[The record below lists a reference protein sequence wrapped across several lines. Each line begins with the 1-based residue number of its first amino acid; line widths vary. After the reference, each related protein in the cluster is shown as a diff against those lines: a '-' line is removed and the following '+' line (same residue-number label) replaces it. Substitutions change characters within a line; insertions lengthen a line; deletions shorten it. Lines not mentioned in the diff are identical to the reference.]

1 MDQHTAHTRCHGHGQ
16 TPFGRAYEHADHAGA
31 TATTAGARDP
41 VCGMA
46 VDPLT
51 AEHRHDLDGET
62 YYFCCAGCLKKFAA
76 DPARYLAPGGPPA
89 QEAPPG
95 TQYTCPMHPEVVQE
109 GPGSCPKCGMALEP
123 MGVPAADEGPNP
135 ELIDMTRRFW
145 VSLALS
151 LPLLVME
158 MGQHLFALPVD
169 RVIPPAA
176 NPWVQLALASPVL
189 LWGAR
194 PFFARGWA
202 SVVTRNLNMFT
213 LIALGT
219 GVAYAYSVV
228 ATVVP
233 GLFPSGLRTAAGAV
247 PVYFESAAVIVTL
260 VLLGQVLELRARERT
275 GGAIRALLDLAPK
288 TARRV
293 RADGSEEEVAVE
305 DIAVG
310 DLIRVRPGEKL
321 PVDGIVSEGR
331 SAVDESM
338 LTGEPIPVE
347 KAVGARVTGGTFNGS
362 GSFVFRVERVGEH
375 TMLAQVIKMVAE
387 AQRSRAPIQKLVDRV
402 AAVFVPA
409 VVVVAVAAFVVWL
422 FAAPAPAFG
431 FALVAAVSVLIIA
444 CPCALGLATPMS
456 IMVATG
462 RGATL
467 GVLVKNAEALEG
479 FAKVDTVVVD
489 KTGTL
494 TEGRPRLTHAAALPG
509 GDGDA
514 LLRLAAGL
522 ENVSE
527 HPLGEAIVA
536 GARDRGLAV
545 ARAEQFDS
553 IAGQGVH
560 GIVEGHDLRL
570 GNARMMQGVE
580 GDLADLQRRAEALR
594 RDGNTVVLAAID
606 GRLAG
611 LLAVADPVKET
622 TPHAIEDLHRSGLRV
637 VMATGD
643 NRATAEAVAGSL
655 GIDEIH
661 AEVMPQD
668 KAALVAALRAEG
680 ARVAMAGDGVNDA
693 PALAG
698 ADVGIAMGAGADVAV
713 ESAGLTLVKGDLRAL
728 VRARRLSQ
736 ATMRNI
742 RQNLFLAFIYNGLA
756 VPVAAGVLYPL
767 FGVLLS
773 PMIAAAA
780 MSLSSVSVIGNALRL
795 RAKTFAE

>member
-1 MDQHTAHTRCHGHGQ
+1 MDQHTTTGCYHGQ
-16 TPFGRAYEHADHAGA
+16 GHAPPAHDHDRAHQAGA
-31 TATTAGARDP
+31 AVATAGTRDP

-46 VDPLT
+46 VDPAT
-51 AEHRHDLDGET
+51 AVHRHEHDGEA
-62 YYFCCAGCLKKFAA
+62 YYFCCAGCLKKFSE
-76 DPARYLAPGGPPA
+76 DPARYLAP
-89 QEAPPG
+89 QEAPAPVAPAG
-95 TQYTCPMHPEVVQE
+95 TLYTCPMHPEIVQE

-135 ELIDMTRRFW
+135 ELVDMTRRFW

-158 MGQHLFALPVD
+158 MGHHLFALPVD
-169 RVIPPAA
+169 RLIPPAA
-176 NPWVQLALASPVL
+176 NAWVQFALATPVM

-194 PFFARGWA
+194 PFFERGWA
-202 SVVTRNLNMFT
+202 SVATRNLNMFT

-228 ATVVP
+228 ATVAP
-233 GLFPSGLRTAAGAV
+233 GVFPAGLRSAAGTV

-293 RADGSEEEVAVE
+293 GPDGTEEEVPVE
-305 DIAVG
+305 HIAVG
-310 DLIRVRPGEKL
+310 DLIRVRPGEKV
-321 PVDGIVSEGR
+321 PVDGVVSQGR

-338 LTGEPIPVE
+338 LTGEAMPVE
-347 KAVGARVTGGTFNGS
+347 KGAGARVTGGTLNGS
-362 GSFVFRVERVGEH
+362 GSFVFRVDRVGDG
-375 TMLAQVIKMVAE
+375 TMLAQVIQMVAE

-402 AAVFVPA
+402 SGMFVPA
-409 VVVVAVAAFVVWL
+409 VIAVAAAAFVVWL

-431 FALVAAVSVLIIA
+431 FALVAAVSVLIVA

-462 RGATL
+462 RGAAL

-494 TEGRPRLTHAAALPG
+494 TEGRPRLVRVAALSG
-509 GDGDA
+509 GDEDT

-522 ENVSE
+522 EGGSE

-545 ARAEQFDS
+545 GRAAQFDS
-553 IAGQGVH
+553 VAGQGVR
-560 GIVEGHDLRL
+560 GTVEGRDVRL
-570 GNARMMQGVE
+570 GNARMMQGIA
-580 GDLADLQRRAEALR
+580 GDLPELERQAGALR
-594 RDGNTVVLAAID
+594 RDGNTVVLAAVD

-611 LLAVADPVKET
+611 MLAVADPVKKT
-622 TPHAIEDLHRSGLRV
+622 TPGAIDALHRSGMRV

-643 NRATAEAVAGSL
+643 NRATAEAVARTL

-668 KAALVAALRAEG
+668 KAALVADLQAKG

-693 PALAG
+693 PALAR

-713 ESAGLTLVKGDLRAL
+713 ESAGMTLVQGDLRAL

-742 RQNLFLAFIYNGLA
+742 RENLFLAFVYNSLA
-756 VPVAAGVLYPL
+756 VPVAAGVLYPV

-773 PMIAAAA
+773 PMLAAAA
-780 MSLSSVSVIGNALRL
+780 MSLSSVSVISNALRL
-795 RAKTFAE
+795 RARSFAE